1 MAPLIGAFEA
11 WSYGSQ
17 GIVMTI
23 RNPGDIEALEAQSLL
38 AHRLPR
44 TSYEALAA
52 TAARTPD
59 AKALSFFLLAD
70 AYEEAFVWTYTEL
83 LADVTRAANAFH
95 SLDVTAEN
103 PVAFVLPNLPETH
116 FVIWGGETAGAV
128 LAINPTFEP
137 AQIANLMKTARARV
151 LVTLRPN
158 PVVDLWS
165 KLAPCLDAL
174 PDLKT
179 VALVDAM
186 LYAGAGAGRRDVSA
200 HTFAGVDVVDF
211 RDCLLAQPA
220 DRLLAP
226 QAVSTDAVCSYFC
239 TGGTTG
245 APKIAVRTHR
255 NEIFDAWSAAQMVET
270 RQSPRATLCG
280 LPLFHVNAQLV
291 MGLQAWMRGDHVVL
305 ATPEGY
311 RGKNVIARFWE
322 IVAHYRVTIFS
333 GVPTIFS
340 ALMSAPIAGA
350 DISSLEFAI
359 CGAAP
364 MPAKLIA
371 DFEAKTGL
379 KILEGYGLTEGG
391 CVSSV
396 NPAAGERRAG
406 SIGLRIPYQGMMAAI
421 LDEAGCFVRKADT
434 NEIGAILIH
443 GPNVFC
449 GYLDAR
455 HNAGIWVDVDGVAW
469 LNTGDLGRQD
479 ADGYF
484 WLTGRRK
491 ELIIRGGHN
500 IDPKMIEDA
509 FQGHPAVALVAA
521 IGSPDAYAGEVPVV
535 YVQMKPGASA
545 SEQELLDFAAGRIPE
560 RAAVPKHVRVVP
572 ALPLTNVGKI
582 FKPALQGREA
592 EIVIRSEADAA
603 GAAIVSIEVEQD
615 PRVGQSFRI
624 RVASGAGSLHQA
636 LERYAFKFAVLQ

>member
-1 MAPLIGAFEA
+1 
-11 WSYGSQ
+11 
-17 GIVMTI
+17 MTI
-23 RNPGDIEALEAQSLL
+23 RNLGDIEALEAQPLSS
-38 AHRLPR
+38 HRLPR
-44 TSYEALAA
+44 TSYDALAA

-59 AKALSFFLLAD
+59 AKALSFFLSAD
-70 AYEEAFVWTYTEL
+70 ACDQAFVWTYREL

-95 SLDVTAEN
+95 GLGVTPDN
-103 PVAFVLPNLPETH
+103 SVAFVLPNLPETH

-128 LAINPTFEP
+128 LAINPHFEP
-137 AQIANLMKTARARV
+137 AQIANLLKTARARV
-151 LVTLRPN
+151 LVALAPN
-158 PVVDLWS
+158 PVVDLWT
-165 KLAPCLDAL
+165 KLAHWLDSL

-186 LYAGAGAGRRDVSA
+186 SSAGAEAGPRDSSA
-200 HTFAGVDVVDF
+200 FSLAGVDVLDF
-211 RDCLLAQPA
+211 RDCLQAQPA

-226 QAVSTDAVCSYFC
+226 QALSSDRACSYFC

-255 NEIFDAWSAAQMVET
+255 NEIFDAWSAAHMVEAGP
-270 RQSPRATLCG
+270 SPRTALCG

-291 MGLQAWMRGDHVVL
+291 TGLQAWIRGDHVVL

-311 RGKNVIARFWE
+311 RGRNVIAHFWE
-322 IVAHYRVTIFS
+322 IVAQYRVTTFS

-340 ALMSAPIAGA
+340 ALMNVPIAGA
-350 DISSLEFAI
+350 DISSLEFAM

-364 MPAKLIA
+364 MPTKLIA

-379 KILEGYGLTEGG
+379 KIIEGYGLTEGG

-396 NPAAGERRAG
+396 NPSEGERRAG
-406 SIGLRIPYQGMMAAI
+406 SIGLRIPYQQMTAAI
-421 LDEAGCFVRKADT
+421 LDEAGRFVRKAEA

-449 GYLDAR
+449 GYLGSRD
-455 HNAGIWVDVDGVAW
+455 NAGLWVEIAGVVW

-500 IDPKMIEDA
+500 IDPKMIEEA
-509 FQGHPAVALVAA
+509 LLGHPAVAMAAA
-521 IGSPDAYAGEVPVV
+521 IGRPDAYAGEVPVV
-535 YVQMKPGASA
+535 YVQAKADASVK
-545 SEQELLDFAAGRIPE
+545 EQELLEFAASRIPE

-572 ALPLTNVGKI
+572 ALPLTSVGKV
-582 FKPALQGREA
+582 FKPALQQREA
-592 EIVIRSEADAA
+592 ESVIRSAADVA
-603 GAAIVSIEVEQD
+603 GAVIVNIEIEQD
-615 PRVGQSFRI
+615 PRSGQFFRI
-624 RVASGAGSLHQA
+624 NVAFGADPLRRA
-636 LERYAFKFAVLQ
+636 LERYALKFAVSE

>member
-1 MAPLIGAFEA
+1 
-11 WSYGSQ
+11 
-17 GIVMTI
+17 MTI
-23 RNPGDIEALEAQSLL
+23 RNVSDVEALEAQPLSS
-38 AHRLPR
+38 HRLPR

-59 AKALSFFLLAD
+59 AKALSFFSAD
-70 AYEEAFVWTYTEL
+70 AFAQAFVWTYADL

-95 SLDVTAEN
+95 ELGVAPEH

-116 FVIWGGETAGAV
+116 FVIWGGETAGAA
-128 LAINPTFEP
+128 LAINPYFEP
-137 AQIANLMKTARARV
+137 AQIANLIKTARARV
-151 LVTLRPN
+151 LVALAPN
-158 PVVDLWS
+158 PAVDLWT
-165 KLAPCLDAL
+165 KLASSLDAL

-186 LYAGAGAGRRDVSA
+186 SYAGARAGPRDLSA
-200 HTFAGVDVVDF
+200 FSLTGVDVVDF
-211 RDCLLAQPA
+211 RDCLRAQPA

-226 QAVSTDAVCSYFC
+226 QAVSSDTICSYFC

-255 NEIFDAWSAAQMVET
+255 NEIFDAWSAAHMVET
-270 RQSPRATLCG
+270 RQSPRTALCG

-291 MGLQAWMRGDHVVL
+291 TGLQAWMRGDHVVL

-311 RGKNVIARFWE
+311 RGRNVIARFWE
-322 IVAHYRVTIFS
+322 IVAHYRVTTFS

-340 ALMSAPIAGA
+340 ALMNVPTARA
-350 DISSLEFAI
+350 DISGLEFAL

-379 KILEGYGLTEGG
+379 KIIEGYGLTEGG
-391 CVSSV
+391 CVCSV
-396 NPAAGERRAG
+396 NPSAGERRAG
-406 SIGLRIPYQGMMAAI
+406 SIGLRIPYQQMMAAI
-421 LDEAGCFVRKADT
+421 LDDAGHFVRKADT
-434 NEIGAILIH
+434 DEIGAILIH

-449 GYLDAR
+449 GYLDPR
-455 HNAGIWVDVDGVAW
+455 HNTGLWVEIDSVSW

-479 ADGYF
+479 PDGYF

-500 IDPKMIEDA
+500 IDPKLIEDA
-509 FQGHPAVALVAA
+509 FQGHPAVAMAAA
-521 IGSPDAYAGEVPVV
+521 IGSPDAYAGEVPVA
-535 YVQMKPGASA
+535 YVQLKPGASA
-545 SEQELLDFAAGRIPE
+545 TEQELLEFAAGRIPE
-560 RAAVPKHVRVVP
+560 RAAVPKHVRIVP

-582 FKPALQGREA
+582 LKPALQQREA
-592 EIVIRSEADAA
+592 ESVIRSEAGAA
-603 GAAIVSIEVEQD
+603 GAAIVSIEIEQD
-615 PRVGQSFRI
+615 PRSGQFFRI
-624 RVASGAGSLHQA
+624 RVASGADSLRRA
-636 LERYAFKFAVLQ
+636 LERYAFKFAVSE